1 MTFCLG
7 INIHE
12 GLIGIADTRI
22 TSGNE
27 TLTARKVSLYEQDES
42 AIFIMTSGLRRS
54 ATKH

>member
-7 INIHE
+7 INVQE

-27 TLTARKVSLYEQDES
+27 CLTARKVSVYE
-42 AIFIMTSGLRRS
+42 
-54 ATKH
+54 